1 MQRRHGRNGRKE
13 IDHSIKPPRRRLLQ
27 PAAPLHLRPD
37 PQKISVSGH
46 ALPVN
51 PVFATAGSPIID
63 PSVPPVTTLRPLRLP
78 HLIMSHDNPTGSPA
92 PDLNDP
98 QFNSLSPYNRTQF
111 FVANGLVIP
120 LADAPPSAGT
130 LTPVTYLLSQP
141 ALAQAPDIAT
151 AAYGVPHEHDRT
163 AIIMHRTSTPMP
175 LGSVLPT
182 SDEMPLFPTASAPP
196 LGSVPALHPS
206 GQPPLNTQTLHP
218 TTSANDLTTRIHLK
232 QTQIDALTRG
242 IALHGVILRHL
253 SLGLLHLERL
263 PHHLPPAGRPR
274 TTSRSPPVPK
284 HQHSVPA
291 SSTFRQ

>member
-1 MQRRHGRNGRKE
+1 MHARKGRKE
-13 IDHSIKPPRRRLLQ
+13 IDHSIKPPRHRFLQ
-27 PAAPLHLRPD
+27 PAAPIHLSPD

-46 ALPVN
+46 ALTVN

-63 PSVPPVTTLRPLRLP
+63 PSGPPATTLRPLRLP
-78 HLIMSHDNPTGSPA
+78 HRIMSHDNPTDSPA

-98 QFNSLSPYNRTQF
+98 QFNSLPPYNRTQF
-111 FVANGLVIP
+111 FVVNGLAIP
-120 LADAPPSAGT
+120 LADDPPSVGT

-141 ALAQAPDIAT
+141 TLAQSPDIAT
-151 AAYGVPHEHDRT
+151 DTYDVLHRHGRT
-163 AIIMHRTSTPMP
+163 AILMHRTCTPMP

-182 SDEMPLFPTASAPP
+182 SDEMPLFPAASAPP

-206 GQPPLNTQTLHP
+206 GQPPLNTQTLHLA
-218 TTSANDLTTRIHLK
+218 TSANDLTTQIHLK

-242 IALHGVILRHL
+242 ITLHRVILRHL
-253 SLGLLHLERL
+253 TLGLLHLERL
-263 PHHLPPAGRPR
+263 PRHLPPAGRPR

-284 HQHSVPA
+284 HQHSVPS